1 MDNAVQCAPSFPE
14 LGCHPVRL
22 FLHCDVELVDLDCRR
37 KFAGCTVCER
47 KAPTEA
53 GEGYLGSFLLGEARR
68 TESERV
74 ISQHSGD
81 QNALAFEYP
90 HGSTVALVG
99 D

>member
-1 MDNAVQCAPSFPE
+1 MAWTTPSNAPHRFPSSDAT
-14 LGCHPVRL
+14 R
-22 FLHCDVELVDLDCRR
+22 FLHCDVELVDLDRRR